1 MKILYD
7 YQLFYG
13 QRIGGASRIYAEL
26 VSELPKLGQSFDIG
40 VIYSNNEH
48 LKAVSDF
55 PVKTFKDYEDFLG
68 GIHFRGKKR
77 IHNTLQKTGIIKN
90 YDAINKRNSIDKL
103 KAQDFDVFH
112 PTFYDDYFLDHIG
125 KKPFV
130 LTILDL
136 IYEKFRN
143 DTLAEKQTEL
153 KKRLSERAAH
163 VIAISENTKKDAI
176 EILGIP
182 ANKIT
187 VTHLGNSINT
197 HSVTRTR
204 TLALPEKYLLYVG
217 GRPDY
222 KNFDRFLKATIP
234 LLKKDK
240 DLHLVCTGFPF
251 TPQEKISFS
260 VKGIDKQ
267 LVHLFADEASFS
279 ELYQR
284 AICFVYPTL
293 YEGFGIPVV
302 EAFANSCPVVLSNVA
317 SLPEVGGDAVIYFNP
332 ESEKDM
338 TEKMEEV
345 ISNEKLRQDMQIK
358 GLKQVEKFSW
368 KKTAVGTLEAYKK
381 AVSSF

>member
-26 VSELPKLGQSFDIG
+26 VKELPQLGQTIDIG
-40 VIYSNNEH
+40 LVYSNNEH

-55 PVKTFKDYEDFLG
+55 PTKPFKDYEHFLG
-68 GIHFRGKKR
+68 GVHFRGKKR
-77 IHNTLQKTGIIKN
+77 IHEMLQKTGIIPN
-90 YDAINKRNSIDKL
+90 YDAFNKKASIDKL

-112 PTFYDDYFLDHIG
+112 PTFYDDYFLDYIG
-125 KKPFV
+125 NKPFV
-130 LTILDL
+130 LTILDM
-136 IYEKFRN
+136 INEKFRT
-143 DTLAEKQTEL
+143 DAIAQKQSEL

-163 VIAISENTKKDAI
+163 IIAISENSKKDAV
-176 EILGIP
+176 ELLGIP
-182 ANKIT
+182 PEKIS
-187 VTHLGNSINT
+187 VTYLGNSIDAGTIVKT
-197 HSVTRTR
+197 H
-204 TLALPEKYLLYVG
+204 TLTLPEKYILYVG

-234 LLKKDK
+234 LLKKDA
-240 DLHLVCTGFPF
+240 DLHIVCTGFPF

-260 VKGIDKQ
+260 VRGIDKQ
-267 LVHLFADEASFS
+267 LVPLFANEAAFS

-302 EAFANSCPVVLSNVA
+302 EAFANSCPVVLSNA
-317 SLPEVGGDAVIYFNP
+317 SSLPEVGGEAAVYFNA

-338 TEKMEEV
+338 TEKIEHV
-345 ISNEKLRQDMQIK
+345 LSNESLRQDMQRK
-358 GLKQVEKFSW
+358 GLKQLEKFSW
-368 KKTAVGTLEAYKK
+368 AKTAERTLEVYKK
-381 AVSSF
+381 MG